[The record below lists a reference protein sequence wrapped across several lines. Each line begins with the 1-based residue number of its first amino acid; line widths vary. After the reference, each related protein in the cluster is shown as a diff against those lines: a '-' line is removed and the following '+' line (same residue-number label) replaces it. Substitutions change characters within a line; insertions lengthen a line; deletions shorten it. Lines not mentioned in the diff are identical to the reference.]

1 MERSLRTYLLKKK
14 KKNHLN
20 TKQTY
25 SRQPSMKQRTVF
37 KETHDYESEITEIKK
52 HIQSWGIAWS
62 IKG

>member
-1 MERSLRTYLLKKK
+1 
-14 KKNHLN
+14 
-20 TKQTY
+20 
-25 SRQPSMKQRTVF
+25 MKQRTVF